1 MQQQLLRHSVIQ
13 GGVSGRTKLHHVKPL
28 KLFACPSIGA
38 ARSLLDKGDA
48 ARRAVVIK
56 SSYTPN
62 GVSSEAEKSPSE
74 VFGNIEKVIQDNIR
88 ARSDLPGNRD
98 DWEEVEGCWVLRPP
112 VSRGKPQAIV
122 HFIGGAF
129 VGSAPQFFYR
139 LFLETLALRNVMVIA
154 TPYQTNFDHL
164 RIADETQFRF
174 DCAYRALASETS
186 GLPIYGVGHSLGSL
200 VHLLI
205 CTRYTV
211 NRAGNALLSFNNRP
225 ATDSIPF
232 LSPFIAPGAQML
244 FPVLQQLVSSPL
256 RQPIEQL
263 TATFKGLSPSA
274 VKQAVPFVEQAGPIL
289 MDVAS
294 GRKEFTP
301 SPFETQNLIKSYYG
315 IPRNMLLRFQGDV
328 LDESKELAQ
337 LLQGSA
343 AISNLLDLTMRTLPG
358 DHNRPLHQA
367 VVDLPPELSRA
378 ARATIKEGSTILQRV
393 SALARNAGA
402 PEQFNTGLHDFANII
417 TEGSTALGGNVGGPV
432 TDEVQALADEVACWM
447 GVGGVIPNPPKYIAN
462 TRLA

>member
-1 MQQQLLRHSVIQ
+1 
-13 GGVSGRTKLHHVKPL
+13 
-28 KLFACPSIGA
+28 
-38 ARSLLDKGDA
+38 
-48 ARRAVVIK
+48 
-56 SSYTPN
+56 
-62 GVSSEAEKSPSE
+62 
-74 VFGNIEKVIQDNIR
+74 
-88 ARSDLPGNRD
+88 
-98 DWEEVEGCWVLRPP
+98 
-112 VSRGKPQAIV
+112 
-122 HFIGGAF
+122 
-129 VGSAPQFFYR
+129 
-139 LFLETLALRNVMVIA
+139 MVIA

-244 FPVLQQLVSSPL
+244 FPVLQQLVSSP
-256 RQPIEQL
+256 
-263 TATFKGLSPSA
+263 
-274 VKQAVPFVEQAGPIL
+274 AVPFVEQAGPIL